1 MRSIDR
7 ALDLA
12 ILQQRLQIEADLRM
26 LYHLE
31 FRDAIARLQDAAQ
44 DTSLF
49 LHCGGRCLPQLGQ
62 AADPTNIFADGKS
75 GQRAL
80 VTKTLYRPEGV
91 GAPVCSFSRVDRN
104 GSGSGLISLDEAG
117 STPAP
122 ATNLSAWRNVGE
134 VSAQA
139 AEPTQTLPIGGMT
152 PDSRRAGVPE
162 TWREPALNNS
172 YVRRVMDRPH
182 AGETPAALNPS
193 NHKQP

>member
-62 AADPTNIFADGKS
+62 AADPRTNFAGGDS
-75 GQRAL
+75 GQQAL
-80 VTKTLYRPEGV
+80 VTKPLYRPEGV
-91 GAPVCSFSRVDRN
+91 GAPVCIFSRVDRN

-122 ATNLSAWRNVGE
+122 ATSLSAWRNSPG
-134 VSAQA
+134 VSESFRSYRSSNGTDGNIA
-139 AEPTQTLPIGGMT
+139 GK
-152 PDSRRAGVPE
+152 RAG
-162 TWREPALNNS
+162 LN
-172 YVRRVMDRPH
+172 
-182 AGETPAALNPS
+182 PAALNPS
-193 NHKQP
+193 NPSKTEVQHGF